1 MQWNRPSSREPDST
15 LRSRD
20 DGFRVR
26 PLRGHPGMTDRK
38 AVAITAPT
46 STAGDKTRV
55 ASFTFRRQLT
65 IEWGQ
70 CDPAGIVFNSRF
82 FEMFDASS
90 WLLFEAALGVK
101 PPDLRDRFG
110 IIGIAL
116 VDARANFLKP
126 AKFGDTIEIA
136 SRVSEFRRSS
146 FDVEHRITV
155 QGELAV
161 DGSESRVWA
170 VRSKD
175 NPDKIS
181 AAAIPA
187 EVIARFE

>member
-1 MQWNRPSSREPDST
+1 
-15 LRSRD
+15 
-20 DGFRVR
+20 
-26 PLRGHPGMTDRK
+26 
-38 AVAITAPT
+38 
-46 STAGDKTRV
+46 V

-101 PPDLRDRFG
+101 PQDLGRHFG

-126 AKFGDTIEIA
+126 VKFGDVIEIA

-146 FDVEHRITV
+146 FDVEHKITLA
-155 QGELAV
+155 GELAV
-161 DGSESRVWA
+161 EGGESRVWTA
-170 VRSKD
+170 RSKED
-175 NPDKIS
+175 PHKIG
-181 AAAIPA
+181 AVPIPS
-187 EVIARFE
+187 EVIAIFG